1 MLVQSQIDEYRERG
15 FIAVPDV
22 LPADVL
28 EELRDEVARFVERS
42 RQVSENDAVFDLEP
56 SHTPEVPRLRRLK
69 NPAQVSAVFDRVMRS
84 DALLDLADPLLGFN
98 GIRYR
103 NDKLN
108 LKIAE
113 VGSPVEWHQDY
124 AFYPHSNDDVLA
136 IGVCLDD
143 CTLENGCLRCIPGS
157 HRLPVLDHH
166 AGGAFAGRGQ
176 VLRRRTRPQPGRAAG
191 AQGRQRF
198 DPPRPHPARV
208 RAQHFQYS
216 TAPLADRV
224 DRRRRLA
231 PDGNAR
237 HLQVQE
243 LVAQGRGAADDALL
257 RPRGPDTSAPAR
269 HGGVD
274 LRGPAPSERNRLS
287 LGDGATAGVGP
298 KSRKPNQAG
307 SSPRPIASWRPCAVP
322 ARSSEPPSRKSRPP
336 SAPESPAWNSIRS

>member
-1 MLVQSQIDEYRERG
+1 MLAQSQINEYRERG

-28 EELRDEVARFVERS
+28 EELRDEVARFVEKS

-56 SHTPEVPRLRRLK
+56 SHTPEDPRLRRLK

-166 AGGAFAGRGQ
+166 AGGAFAGAVKSSDGELDLGQAEPLVLKAGSVSIHHARTLHGSEPNTSNIPRRLWLIELTAADAWPLMGMPDIAKFKSWLLRGEEPPMMRCSDH
-176 VLRRRTRPQPGRAAG
+176 VVRIPLPQPTTVGSIYEV
-191 AQGRQRF
+191 QRQAKETVYR
-198 DPPRPHPARV
+198 
-208 RAQHFQYS
+208 
-216 TAPLADRV
+216 
-224 DRRRRLA
+224 
-231 PDGNAR
+231 
-237 HLQVQE
+237 
-243 LVAQGRGAADDALL
+243 
-257 RPRGPDTSAPAR
+257 
-269 HGGVD
+269 
-274 LRGPAPSERNRLS
+274 
-287 LGDGATAGVGP
+287 
-298 KSRKPNQAG
+298 
-307 SSPRPIASWRPCAVP
+307 
-322 ARSSEPPSRKSRPP
+322 
-336 SAPESPAWNSIRS
+336 